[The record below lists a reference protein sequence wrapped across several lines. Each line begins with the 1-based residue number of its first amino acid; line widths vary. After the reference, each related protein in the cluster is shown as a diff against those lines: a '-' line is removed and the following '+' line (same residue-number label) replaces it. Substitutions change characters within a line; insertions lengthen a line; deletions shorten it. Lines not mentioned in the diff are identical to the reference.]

1 MPHSFAYIISCL
13 THRLFDGG
21 EGLFQGDPS
30 APRLCMDDAG
40 RAVFFPPF
48 LGGFGLSTVLTKEPL
63 EMRMLPTDDFVKEAL
78 GEEEIPV
85 LCQKGAPAP
94 SWLVTVEDE
103 VVHIHFDLLGTAFYI
118 LARVEEILNPARDE
132 HDRFPASASHA
143 FQNDYLHRPV
153 VDELVEVLW
162 RCIKYLWPGAE
173 RKQDIFTT
181 MVTHD
186 VDAPFE
192 YLFRPS
198 WRAVRVFGGDIL
210 KRKSPGLAF
219 RRAAEW
225 FNVKQLGKWEAD
237 PFYTFESIMDLSDR
251 YGSRSAFYFM
261 AGGCSAKD
269 GDYCLGHHSITA
281 LMSRIH
287 ERGHEI
293 GYHGSYNTYRDADK
307 TGREVEHLLWAAERL
322 GIKQDNWG
330 GRQHY
335 LRWSAPATWRNYAEA
350 GLNYDATL
358 SYADHAGFRCGTCH
372 PFQPFDVEQSEPLN
386 LTEYPLTV
394 MECSVLDS
402 RYMNLPHE
410 EALQYILK
418 LKSACRK
425 YAGVF
430 GLLWHNTRFVDPAE
444 VELYRLVLE
453 G

>member
-1 MPHSFAYIISCL
+1 MPPPHKYIQIHLAQRFFGEACSFPLGESAAPCI
-13 THRLFDGG
+13 RL
-21 EGLFQGDPS
+21 
-30 APRLCMDDAG
+30 DDCG
-40 RAVFFPPF
+40 KSIVLSPF
-48 LGGFGLSTVLTKEPL
+48 LGGPGLNALLDGTL
-63 EMRMLPTDDFVKEAL
+63 ELRMLLADDFVKEGL
-78 GEEEIPV
+78 GETEIPA
-85 LCQKGAPAP
+85 LCRRDAP
-94 SWLVTVEDE
+94 SPSRLVTFEEESVR
-103 VVHIHFDLLGTAFYI
+103 IHFDLLGTIFYI
-118 LARVEEILNPARDE
+118 LNRIEEMQNPARDE

-162 RCIKYLWPGAE
+162 RCIKHLWPGAE
-173 RKQDIFTT
+173 RKQDVFRT

-192 YLFRPS
+192 YLFRPA
-198 WRAVRVFGGDIL
+198 WRAVRVFGGDLL
-210 KRKSPGLAF
+210 KRLSPGLALS
-219 RRAAEW
+219 RAAEW
-225 FNVKQLGKWEAD
+225 FNVKHLDKWEAD
-237 PFYTFESIMDLSDR
+237 PFYTFESIMNLSER
-251 YGSRSAFYFM
+251 YGLRSVFNFL
-261 AGGCSAKD
+261 AGGCSILD
-269 GDYCLGHHSITA
+269 GDYA
-281 LMSRIH
+281 LDHPRIAAVMSRIH
-287 ERGHEI
+287 DRGHEI
-293 GYHGSYNTYRDADK
+293 GYHGSYATYRDADK
-307 TGREVEHLLWAAERL
+307 TRREVESLLRAAERL

-372 PFQPFDVEQSEPLN
+372 PFQPFDVERGEPLN